1 MRRTAPVLLRSTTDD
16 AAKWWEVE
24 AAGRGIDGLG
34 GWRWRSRIST
44 FHPRKGTRVTVGPW
58 IDLPSEPDDEKL
70 RELRDESVASFLSD
84 PLAPWERA

>member
-24 AAGRGIDGLG
+24 AERLDG
-34 GWRWRSRIST
+34 WQWRSRIST
-44 FHPRKGTRVTVGPW
+44 THPINGLRVTVGPW
-58 IDLPSEPDDEKL
+58 IDLPSEPTDEKL